1 VADNGRKESDTRPRG
16 GAAAAHGRAQG
27 KEKSMAYAWQS
38 VEEAAVTLGIS
49 TRTLHRRI
57 SKGEVETRLEN
68 GRREVLVCLPDQE
81 PEIEEPMA
89 DVTDTVTIPTPSTT
103 AAIAAEH
110 GQGTAIVLAE
120 KEIQL
125 ANEKVRRTELALAAF
140 QHTSTLLQKEA
151 SRTRI
156 SARCAWAAVAVLSVG
171 VYVAVGWT
179 AAQVTKYRTDNAHLN
194 EQLKSVTELADKA
207 SAERERYREERDHA
221 RETAAR
227 ADGELTATKASLVR
241 KPSTQP
247 TLLEKMGL
255 VRSAD

>member
-1 VADNGRKESDTRPRG
+1 
-16 GAAAAHGRAQG
+16 
-27 KEKSMAYAWQS
+27 MAYAWQS

-68 GRREVLVCLPDQE
+68 GRREVLVCLPD
-81 PEIEEPMA
+81 EEVQFEEDA
-89 DVTDTVTIPTPSTT
+89 SEVTDTITIPTPSTS
-103 AAIAAEH
+103 AAIAAEQ
-110 GQGTAIVLAE
+110 QGGVGGDIILAE

-151 SRTRI
+151 TRTRI

-179 AAQVTKYRTDNAHLN
+179 AAQVTKYRTDNANLN
-194 EQLKSVTELADKA
+194 QQLKVATEVADKTA
-207 SAERERYREERDHA
+207 AERERYREERDRA

-227 ADGELTATKASLVR
+227 ADGELVATKASMVR
-241 KPSTQP
+241 KPATQP
-247 TLLEKMGL
+247 TLLEKFGL
-255 VRSAD
+255 VRSGD

>member
-1 VADNGRKESDTRPRG
+1 
-16 GAAAAHGRAQG
+16 
-27 KEKSMAYAWQS
+27 MAYAWQS

-68 GRREVLVCLPDQE
+68 GRREVLVCLPDEEVEFE
-81 PEIEEPMA
+81 PDAPDM
-89 DVTDTVTIPTPSTT
+89 TDSVSAPPSTPLSSMDPSDR
-103 AAIAAEH
+103 
-110 GQGTAIVLAE
+110 GTAIVLAE

-151 SRTRI
+151 TRTRI

-179 AAQVTKYRTDNAHLN
+179 ASQVTRYRTDNANLN
-194 EQLKSVTELADKA
+194 QQLKAVSDVADKTA
-207 SAERERYREERDHA
+207 AEREKYREERDRA

-227 ADGELTATKASLVR
+227 ADGELSATKASLVR
-241 KPSTQP
+241 KAASQPSF
-247 TLLEKMGL
+247 LEKFGL
-255 VRSAD
+255 VRSGD

>member
-1 VADNGRKESDTRPRG
+1 
-16 GAAAAHGRAQG
+16 
-27 KEKSMAYAWQS
+27 MAYAWQS

-68 GRREVLVCLPDQE
+68 GRREVLVCLPDE
-81 PEIEEPMA
+81 EIQFEEEAPDVMG
-89 DVTDTVTIPTPSTT
+89 DVTDSVTIPTPSTS
-103 AAIAAEH
+103 AAIAAEQ
-110 GQGTAIVLAE
+110 QGGSTSIILAE

-151 SRTRI
+151 TRTRI

-179 AAQVTKYRTDNAHLN
+179 AAQVTKYRTDNANLN
-194 EQLKSVTELADKA
+194 QQLKVVTDVADKTA
-207 SAERERYREERDHA
+207 AERERYREERDRA

-227 ADGELTATKASLVR
+227 ADGELAATKASLVR
-241 KPSTQP
+241 KPATQP
-247 TLLEKMGL
+247 TLLEKFGL
-255 VRSAD
+255 VRSGD

>member
-1 VADNGRKESDTRPRG
+1 
-16 GAAAAHGRAQG
+16 
-27 KEKSMAYAWQS
+27 MAYAWQS

-68 GRREVLVCLPDQE
+68 GRREVLVCLPD
-81 PEIEEPMA
+81 EEVQFEDETS
-89 DVTDTVTIPTPSTT
+89 DVTDSITIPTPSTS
-103 AAIAAEH
+103 AAMAAE
-110 GQGTAIVLAE
+110 QGGASTSIILAE

-151 SRTRI
+151 TRTRI

-179 AAQVTKYRTDNAHLN
+179 ASQVTRYRTDNANLN
-194 EQLKSVTELADKA
+194 QQLKSVAEMADRA
-207 SAERERYREERDHA
+207 SAERERFREERDRA

-241 KPSTQP
+241 KPATQP
-247 TLLEKMGL
+247 TLLEKFGL
-255 VRSAD
+255 VRSGD

>member
-1 VADNGRKESDTRPRG
+1 
-16 GAAAAHGRAQG
+16 
-27 KEKSMAYAWQS
+27 MAYAWQS

-68 GRREVLVCLPDQE
+68 GRREVLVCLPDE
-81 PEIEEPMA
+81 EIEFEPDA
-89 DVTDTVTIPTPSTT
+89 PEVTDSVSVPSPTPMPSLGSGD
-103 AAIAAEH
+103 H
-110 GQGTAIVLAE
+110 GTAIVLAE

-179 AAQVTKYRTDNAHLN
+179 AAQVTKYRTDNANLN
-194 EQLKSVTELADKA
+194 QQLRAVTELADKA
-207 SAERERYREERDHA
+207 SVERERYREERDRA

-227 ADGELTATKASLVR
+227 ADGELTATKASMVR
-241 KPSTQP
+241 KASSQP
-247 TLLEKMGL
+247 TFLEKMGL
-255 VRSAD
+255 VRSGD